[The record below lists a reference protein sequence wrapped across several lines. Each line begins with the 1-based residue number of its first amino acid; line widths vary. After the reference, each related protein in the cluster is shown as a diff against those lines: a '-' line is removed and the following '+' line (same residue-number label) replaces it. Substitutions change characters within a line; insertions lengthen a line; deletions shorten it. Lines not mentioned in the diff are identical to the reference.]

1 MLHKDKLELNWYIR
15 LFSALQTVKSINYL
29 HQLEQSTLH
38 RDIKSLNFL
47 LGRSYEEYIVKVCDF
62 GLT

>member
-1 MLHKDKLELNWYIR
+1 MLHKDKLELNWSIR

-29 HQLEQSTLH
+29 HQLKQSTLH

-47 LGRSYEEYIVKVCDF
+47 LDRSYEEYIVKVCDF